1 MAIVIVTINHNNQAK
16 ETGVVTSSVVQN
28 MTDTESSHTK
38 FSLQL
43 KASKSKSKKKASAFG
58 EVDDEIEHA
67 FPPPERPRDTPLV
80 IPVETNRWKGPRQDS
95 SFITEEDREAARL
108 LQADAENP
116 DATTEVAT
124 RVIAATKN
132 SNTDREQYEQ
142 DLQRLPDEPNIHS
155 EQYQRVPIAEFG
167 SALLRGM
174 GWTGEESKGDTEM
187 SMPRPHRLGLGATP
201 DLSEPVH
208 LSKKPLRPDQF
219 QQQAKLQKQREEYE
233 KKRIEQKK
241 WDKQRTLQDGSL
253 IMVGSKRAQ
262 IIQLVGVPGLNNV
275 KIQCE
280 GDTEHTIVK
289 RGELGDLLPRCEL
302 EERPF
307 RHAESTIVKKE
318 HVTRDPLSDDGHIAS
333 MKRKDRKDE
342 EERKKLKR
350 SRSDDD
356 RSALKWVIPHI
367 RVRIITEKLGR
378 RYFKEKA
385 VVVDVTPK
393 GATLQLNSG
402 TILDKVPE
410 RYMET
415 ALPKTGGLVVIL
427 KDHHPKGR
435 LLEKGRSTGVVQY
448 VEDMSV
454 ETLSLDDLAE
464 WMGSVDEDYS

>member
-1 MAIVIVTINHNNQAK
+1 
-16 ETGVVTSSVVQN
+16 
-28 MTDTESSHTK
+28 MTDAETSHTK
-38 FSLQL
+38 LSLQL
-43 KASKSKSKKKASAFG
+43 KTSKSKTKKKASAFG
-58 EVDDEIEHA
+58 DDDESEHVLH
-67 FPPPERPRDTPLV
+67 PPERPRDTPLV
-80 IPVETNRWKGPRQDS
+80 IPLESNRWKGPRQSNDDS
-95 SFITEEDREAARL
+95 QIITDEDREAARL
-108 LQADAENP
+108 LQADAEKTN
-116 DATTEVAT
+116 ATTETT
-124 RVIAATKN
+124 RVIAAAKN

-142 DLQRLPDEPNIHS
+142 DLQRLPDELNIHS

-174 GWTGEESKGDTEM
+174 GWTGKESKGDTEM

-233 KKRIEQKK
+233 KQRIEQKK

-262 IIQLVGVPGLNNV
+262 IIQFVGVPGLNNV
-275 KIQCE
+275 KIQFE
-280 GDTEHTIVK
+280 GDSEHTIVK
-289 RGELGDLLPRCEL
+289 RGALGDLLLRSEL

-307 RHAESTIVKKE
+307 RHAESSNIKKE
-318 HVTRDPLSDDGHIAS
+318 DSRREPSSDDGHRAS
-333 MKRKDRKDE
+333 TKRKDRKE
-342 EERKKLKR
+342 EDERKELKR
-350 SRSDDD
+350 SRLNDD
-356 RSALKWVIPHI
+356 RSALRWVVPHI

-385 VVVDVTPK
+385 RVVDVTPK
-393 GATLQLNSG
+393 GATLQLDSG

-410 RYMET
+410 RYLET

-448 VEDMSV
+448 LEDMAV

-464 WMGSVDEDYS
+464 WMGSVDEEY

>member
-1 MAIVIVTINHNNQAK
+1 
-16 ETGVVTSSVVQN
+16 
-28 MTDTESSHTK
+28 MTDTETSHTK
-38 FSLQL
+38 LSLQL

-58 EVDDEIEHA
+58 DVDDEYEHA
-67 FPPPERPRDTPLV
+67 LHPPERPRDTPLV
-80 IPVETNRWKGPRQDS
+80 IPLESNRWKGPRQDDNS
-95 SFITEEDREAARL
+95 KIMTDEDREAARL
-108 LQADAENP
+108 LQADAENS
-116 DATTEVAT
+116 DATTEAAT
-124 RVIAATKN
+124 RVITATKN

-174 GWTGEESKGDTEM
+174 GWNGEESKGDTEM

-201 DLSEPVH
+201 DLSESVH
-208 LSKKPLRPDQF
+208 LRKKPLRPDQF

-233 KKRIEQKK
+233 KQRIEQKK
-241 WDKQRTLQDGSL
+241 WDKQKTLQDGSL
-253 IMVGSKRAQ
+253 IMVGSQRAQ

-275 KIQCE
+275 KIQFE
-280 GDTEHTIVK
+280 GDSEHTIVK
-289 RGELGDLLPRCEL
+289 RGELGDLLLRSEL
-302 EERPF
+302 EEQPF
-307 RHAESTIVKKE
+307 RHAESTNIKKE
-318 HVTRDPLSDDGHIAS
+318 DSRRDPSSDDGHRAS
-333 MKRKDRKDE
+333 TKRKDRKE
-342 EERKKLKR
+342 EDERKKLKR
-350 SRSDDD
+350 SRLNDD
-356 RSALKWVIPHI
+356 RSAIKWVVPHI

-393 GATLQLNSG
+393 GATLQLDSG
-402 TILDKVPE
+402 TILDQVPE
-410 RYMET
+410 RYLET

-448 VEDMSV
+448 LEDMTV

-464 WMGSVDEDYS
+464 WMGSVDEEY